1 MPLSEIGIY
10 YVIIGTQC
18 CSSLRV
24 TAKVLLAY
32 YVDLAKK
39 CNSTTSRVFLVVAVL
54 RNLVSLFQ

>member
-32 YVDLAKK
+32 YVDLAK
-39 CNSTTSRVFLVVAVL
+39 NVIRPQVEFFWL
-54 RNLVSLFQ
+54 